1 MIDAARQ
8 NSTERLE
15 VTFQSS
21 VGGVLTPI
29 TPDSCELALEYMGAF
44 GLDSPSVVASGLTV
58 NLGQPCYYDLTP
70 ILTANLGQYR
80 AEWTAVIGTQT
91 VMHTQYYEVVR
102 NKSSYANE
110 KDILENLKEMEL
122 PSGLD
127 ITRYLSKAESDMNIY
142 LAEIYSMPIDVTAAT
157 ITERDAKILEE
168 IAADLASGRLIKGLG
183 MSTGTLNE
191 VADDLEKKAWQK
203 LMDIRNGKIELE
215 SITKRS
221 VVTRKDI
228 PKVSYDHPDYIDN
241 ETDDTS
247 FFGDTEK
254 MGSQNTWR
262 TLY

>member
-15 VTFQSS
+15 VTFQQS
-21 VGGVLTPI
+21 VGGVLTGV

-44 GLDSPSVVASGLTV
+44 GLDSTSIIASGLSA
-58 NLGQPCYYDLTP
+58 NLGIPCYYDLTP
-70 ILTANLGQYR
+70 LLTVNLGQYR
-80 AEWTAVIGTQT
+80 AEWTAIIGIQT
-91 VMHTQYYEVVR
+91 VKHTQYYEVVR

-110 KDILENLKEMEL
+110 KDVLENLKEMEL

-142 LAEIYSMPIDVTAAT
+142 LAEVYSMPIDVTATA
-157 ITERDAKILEE
+157 ITDRDAKILEE
-168 IAADLASGRLIKGLG
+168 IAADLAAGRLIKGLG
-183 MSTGTLNE
+183 MAAGTLNE

-203 LMDIRNGKIELE
+203 LMDIKNGKIELE

-221 VVTRKDI
+221 VATRKDI
-228 PKVSYDHPDYIDN
+228 PKVSYTHPDYVDN

-247 FFGDTEK
+247 FFGDTDK
-254 MGSQNTWR
+254 LGSKNQWK